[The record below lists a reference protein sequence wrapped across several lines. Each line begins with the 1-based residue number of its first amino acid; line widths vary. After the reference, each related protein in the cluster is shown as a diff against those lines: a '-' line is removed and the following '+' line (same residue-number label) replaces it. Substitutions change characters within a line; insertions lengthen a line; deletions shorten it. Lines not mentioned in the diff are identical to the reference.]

1 MHVPDWDQTIPCSAL
16 LFQLSY
22 YKHVLF
28 MVLLVLH
35 FEFLLVILL
44 ILFKCGAKG
53 LSRVYECKKAVIYVP
68 YWENCW
74 VCVLGNI
81 SFLQWWVVGLL
92 VISAKLMNQQMFL
105 NRNTNK
111 IHLCLDWLME
121 CHQSFT
127 GTHPVCS
134 LDEEPNHHE

>member
-1 MHVPDWDQTIPCSAL
+1 MQRVESFSMHVPDWDQTIPCSTL

-44 ILFKCGAKG
+44 ILFKCGAEG

-81 SFLQWWVVGLL
+81 SFLQSWVVGLL
-92 VISAKLMNQQMFL
+92 VISAKLII
-105 NRNTNK
+105 NK
-111 IHLCLDWLME
+111 CFWTETQTKYIYVLIGWWNV
-121 CHQSFT
+121 T
-127 GTHPVCS
+127 RVS
-134 LDEEPNHHE
+134 LEHILYVP